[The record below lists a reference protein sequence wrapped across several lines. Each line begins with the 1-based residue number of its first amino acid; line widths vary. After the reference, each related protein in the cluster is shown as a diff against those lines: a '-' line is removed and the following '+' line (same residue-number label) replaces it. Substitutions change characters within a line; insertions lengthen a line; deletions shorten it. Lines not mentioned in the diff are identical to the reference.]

1 MVHPMSTRSKPKQE
15 QQADEPVE
23 QSIID
28 MEVNNNANANVDDAN
43 GQNNNNNIGPDLLG
57 DLFPVDFT
65 GIGVQPRRLSN
76 RNGESFRGFFFINN
90 FMTKDTML
98 NY

>member
-1 MVHPMSTRSKPKQE
+1 MSTRNNPKQE
-15 QQADEPVE
+15 QADEPLE

-28 MEVNNNANANVDDAN
+28 MEVNNNANVDDEAN

-65 GIGVQPRRLSN
+65 GIGVQARRLST

-90 FMTKDTML
+90 FMTKDKML